1 MNATEVATNKGEIS
15 MLGRRDVGAISLEG
29 DSARFFDV
37 LVMNSLFQKI
47 LGSLGSWLKT
57 Q

>member
-15 MLGRRDVGAISLEG
+15 MLGWRDVGAISLEG